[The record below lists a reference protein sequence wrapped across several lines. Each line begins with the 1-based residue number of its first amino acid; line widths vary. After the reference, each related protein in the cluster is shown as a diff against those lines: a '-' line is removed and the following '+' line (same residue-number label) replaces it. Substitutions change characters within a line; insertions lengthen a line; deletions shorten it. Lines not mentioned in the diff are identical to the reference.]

1 MVSLVAVSVGLLAFV
16 VGGTYL
22 LVELMKI
29 VEWVFMGSLFVIPG
43 IYNTIVPVIFYI
55 TDKCAEYIAAH
66 KA

>member
-1 MVSLVAVSVGLLAFV
+1 
-16 VGGTYL
+16 
-22 LVELMKI
+22 
-29 VEWVFMGSLFVIPG
+29 MGSLFVIPG